1 MQLLPAAIKPSPSRL
16 ECAGALLEALPGLM
30 RFVRKQMR
38 SRRAKG
44 LSVPQ
49 FRTLIQLRRR
59 PAVSL
64 STVSESLGSSAP
76 TTSRIVSGLVAK
88 GLVVRKISAQDRQ
101 QVSLQLTPRGQ
112 EVIDAAWT
120 GTQKVLAQRFDGLS
134 ESQVTTVAK
143 ALGLLSGVLPASG
156 CDHEQAG

>member
-1 MQLLPAAIKPSPSRL
+1 MKSTLAQMQ
-16 ECAGALLEALPGLM
+16 CAGVLLEALPGLM

-64 STVSESLGSSAP
+64 SSVAESLGSSVP
-76 TTSRIVSGLVAK
+76 TMSRMVSGLVAK
-88 GLVVRKISAQDRQ
+88 GLIVRREAPHDRR
-101 QVSLQLTPRGQ
+101 QVTLALTPRG
-112 EVIDAAWT
+112 EAVIDAAWS
-120 GTQKVLAQRFDGLS
+120 GTQSVLAERLAGLS
-134 ESQVTTVAK
+134 EAQVAAVTR
-143 ALGLLSGVLPASG
+143 ALGIVLELFPAG
-156 CDHEQAG
+156 ENDAGKRGAE